1 MPGWC
6 LGTLSSRGPLLGIF
20 GRIGS
25 CGAFSP
31 IVHTI
36 PLSVK
41 FVNPQLRARH
51 RAQIEHVVG
60 PRDYAYR
67 ITHNL

>member
-1 MPGWC
+1 VPGWC
-6 LGTLSSRGPLLGIF
+6 LGTLSGRGPLLGIF

-41 FVNPQLRARH
+41 FVKPPLRIAQRHQDARCWYH
-51 RAQIEHVVG
+51 LRRVNSWGQ
-60 PRDYAYR
+60 
-67 ITHNL
+67 

>member
-6 LGTLSSRGPLLGIF
+6 LGTPASCGPLLGIF

-41 FVNPQLRARH
+41 FVKPPLRIAQRH
-51 RAQIEHVVG
+51 QIEHVVG